1 MQKGLEMN
9 MVVPMG
15 VRMIMVVKL
24 RAEIYVVGRRSEQTD
39 AGENDG
45 VVGRCCDSKSG
56 AGGREKLSGV
66 GKGRSLTSV
75 SEAIFLPARVWR

>member
-1 MQKGLEMN
+1 MQKGLEIN

-15 VRMIMVVKL
+15 VRMKMVVKL

-45 VVGRCCDSKSG
+45 VVGRCGDSESG
-56 AGGREKLSGV
+56 AGGRENLSGV
-66 GKGRSLTSV
+66 EKGSLTNV
-75 SEAIFLPARVWR
+75 SAAKFLPARVWW